1 MARGRSQKT
10 DVDPSEFLRKA
21 FGAGYVCA
29 LKALHERH
37 ADIVSTA
44 AKHLMESEL
53 VATET
58 LRAQV
63 EREAEKWWREVSRKM
78 DEEDTP
84 GGMYL

>member
-1 MARGRSQKT
+1 MARGRSQRA
-10 DVDPSEFLRKA
+10 DADPREFLLQA
-21 FGAGYVCA
+21 FCAGYVCA

-37 ADIVSTA
+37 ADIVNTA

-63 EREAEKWWREVSRKM
+63 EREAEKWFREMSRN
-78 DEEDTP
+78 TW
-84 GGMYL
+84 

>member
-10 DVDPSEFLRKA
+10 DPDPRELLIQA
-21 FGAGYVCA
+21 FCAGYVCA

-37 ADIVSTA
+37 ADIVNTA

-63 EREAEKWWREVSRKM
+63 QREGEKWWREVSRNK
-78 DEEDTP
+78 EEDTP